1 MSPDGRRLAFDGAA
15 SGQRPMVNFDVQ
27 VMNVDG
33 TERIR
38 LTSEPAKDIDAQW
51 SPDGTLLTYTRQTDD
66 SGRETTI
73 WTTRPD
79 GTRKTRLAAGQ
90 LARWAPDGRHIVFGH
105 WIGDRA
111 SLFTLDVRTRRV
123 TRLTSSPSY
132 DEPAGWS
139 RDGATILFTRDSPG
153 SGSDIYSIAADGTGL
168 RRLSG
173 GPSDDYACSFSPNGR
188 EILFTSNRTGHDQ
201 VFSMRADGTKPRN
214 LSRSVTDDEATQW
227 HS

>member
-1 MSPDGRRLAFDGAA
+1 MERR
-15 SGQRPMVNFDVQ
+15 SC
-27 VMNVDG
+27 
-33 TERIR
+33 
-38 LTSEPAKDIDAQW
+38 S
-51 SPDGTLLTYTRQTDD
+51 
-66 SGRETTI
+66 
-73 WTTRPD
+73 
-79 GTRKTRLAAGQ
+79 
-90 LARWAPDGRHIVFGH
+90 
-105 WIGDRA
+105 RA
-111 SLFTLDVRTRRV
+111 T
-123 TRLTSSPSY
+123 
-132 DEPAGWS
+132 
-139 RDGATILFTRDSPG
+139 ATG